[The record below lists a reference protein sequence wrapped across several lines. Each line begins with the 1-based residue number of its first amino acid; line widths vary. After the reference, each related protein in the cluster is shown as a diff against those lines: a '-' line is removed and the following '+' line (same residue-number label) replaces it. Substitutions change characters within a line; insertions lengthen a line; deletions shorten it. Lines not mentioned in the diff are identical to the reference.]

1 MCLAKGHARNAAGDG
16 AKAYGAK
23 ATEEAVL
30 PRLRRLGR
38 LGVDMLAG
46 TGEDIIEAVLPLVQ
60 VVMVN
65 RTVVMS
71 VCLSWGRHLDVKKVE
86 MKE

>member
-1 MCLAKGHARNAAGDG
+1 MSLAKGYARNAAGDSAKVDG
-16 AKAYGAK
+16 AKASK
-23 ATEEAVL
+23 EAVL
-30 PRLRRLGR
+30 PRLGRLGR

-60 VVMVN
+60 VVVVN
-65 RTVVMS
+65 GTIVMG
-71 VCLSWGRHLDVKKVE
+71 VLSWGRHLGGKKVE